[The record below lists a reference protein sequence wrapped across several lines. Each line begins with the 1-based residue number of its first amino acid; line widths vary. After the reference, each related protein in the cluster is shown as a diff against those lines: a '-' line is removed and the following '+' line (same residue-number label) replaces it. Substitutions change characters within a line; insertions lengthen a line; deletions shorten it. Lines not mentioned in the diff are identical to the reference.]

1 MSDFKKILEE
11 ECVKYGRF
19 RTSVMP
25 DEFKN
30 IIRQPEKSKDEIEVE
45 LCKLYMSKLDIKLPA
60 DGIVKQDTPKAQA
73 ETIVREYYTW
83 GLTRREGSSL
93 SWYECKQLAKERMVQ
108 ILDIIGDAILYKEK
122 KRQFWR
128 DVEKEIDNV

>member
-30 IIRQPEKSKDEIEVE
+30 IIRQPEKSKDEIELE
-45 LCKLYMSKLDIKLPA
+45 LVQLYMSQRDIKVPVE
-60 DGIVKQDTPKAQA
+60 GIVKQDTPKAQA
-73 ETIVREYYTW
+73 EAIVRE
-83 GLTRREGSSL
+83 
-93 SWYECKQLAKERMVQ
+93 
-108 ILDIIGDAILYKEK
+108 
-122 KRQFWR
+122 
-128 DVEKEIDNV
+128 

>member
-30 IIRQPEKSKDEIEVE
+30 IIRQPEKSKDEIELE
-45 LCKLYMSKLDIKLPA
+45 LVQLYMSQRDIKVPVE
-60 DGIVKQDTPKAQA
+60 GIVKQDTPKAQA
-73 ETIVREYYTW
+73 EAIVREYYTW
-83 GLTRREGSSL
+83 GINKQGSTL
-93 SWYECKQLAKERMVQ
+93 SWYECKQLAKQRMVQ

-122 KRQFWR
+122 KRQFWK